1 MRKLLIALRRMALL
15 PTAAAAAPIYLIG
28 SATPGAPAGELLELA
43 RLTYFIDY
51 YNLDPNPTAPA
62 DGNVYTNQR
71 DPVPGDALPD
81 PLPPSGP
88 LSFKFEGADLDPLL
102 DPIGGTLTLPSPYTY
117 VLVKYGGTTDFYY
130 TGGVAGPFEIPN
142 VEGVSHVSTFVSA
155 VPEPGSMLLLGTGLF
170 GLAGAVRR
178 RRRRLRAE
186 PSLKA
191 R

>member
-1 MRKLLIALRRMALL
+1 MRKLLIALAVLALL
-15 PTAAAAAPIYLIG
+15 PTVAGAAPIYLIG
-28 SATPGAPAGELLELA
+28 TAAPGAPAGEAKELA

-51 YNLDPNPTAPA
+51 YNLEPDPLPPA

-71 DPVPGDALPD
+71 DPIPGDALPD

-88 LSFKFEGADLDPLL
+88 LTFKFEGTALDPLL
-102 DPIGGTLTLPSPYTY
+102 DQAGGTLTLPSPYTY
-117 VLVKYGGTTDFYY
+117 VLIKYGGNTDFYY

-142 VEGVSHVSTFVSA
+142 VEGVSHVSVFSA

-178 RRRRLRAE
+178 RRQR
-186 PSLKA
+186 
-191 R
+191 